1 MGIGPSLAF
10 VSSSPFPELF
20 QAKELESRKDLG
32 DYIIFMCT
40 LCQVFLDIKEKSWLA
55 SYSTPMAVL
64 SNAYIFYRL
73 PPSILCM

>member
-40 LCQVFLDIKEKSWLA
+40 LCQVFLDIKEKS
-55 SYSTPMAVL
+55 
-64 SNAYIFYRL
+64 
-73 PPSILCM
+73 